1 MDDRIATILTQ
12 ARMLNEDG
20 SALYDTWSLNNLR
33 THPPTRR
40 EMANWKKVVESGMAE
55 EFIEKYTETFRLNV
69 WSFTQGTVTVKRE
82 PDPTT
87 LH

>member
-1 MDDRIATILTQ
+1 
-12 ARMLNEDG
+12 
-20 SALYDTWSLNNLR
+20 
-33 THPPTRR
+33 
-40 EMANWKKVVESGMAE
+40 MANWKKVVESGMAE